1 MTIPALT
8 RSCLTQRSGRGNLD
22 SALAAHG
29 RAARLALTPPRAY
42 LTGSSPLFQEST
54 VFIQTEATPNPATLK
69 FLPGR
74 PVLESGTFEA
84 RDTVEAEASP
94 LAKALLEL
102 PGVSG
107 VFLAPDFISV
117 TKNDGEW
124 SQLKPAVLGIVTEF
138 FLSGAPVLSGAA
150 AAADD
155 EFFHADDSETVE
167 TIKELI
173 ETRVR
178 PAVAGDGGDIVFKG
192 FRDGIVYLTMKGACS
207 GCPSSTA
214 TLRHGIENLL
224 KHFLPDQVKSV
235 EPA

>member
-1 MTIPALT
+1 M
-8 RSCLTQRSGRGNLD
+8 
-22 SALAAHG
+22 
-29 RAARLALTPPRAY
+29 
-42 LTGSSPLFQEST
+42 
-54 VFIQTEATPNPATLK
+54 FIQPEATPNPTTLK

-84 RDTVEAEASP
+84 RDAVEAEASP
-94 LAKALLEL
+94 LAKALMEL
-102 PGVSG
+102 PGVGG

-124 SQLKPAVLGIVTEF
+124 SQLKPAVLGVVTEF
-138 FLSGAPVLSGAA
+138 FQA
-150 AAADD
+150 
-155 EFFHADDSETVE
+155 EDSETVE

-224 KHFLPDQVKSV
+224 KHFLPEQVKSV